1 MCSLI
6 WKIARNSTIALSKF
20 FLFFNEL
27 FLLWL
32 SMPFIAEELT
42 QSWELPWLLLL
53 RIPWIIVSL
62 FQLLLRFLLQLRTI
76 LALSNIALIGIINIS
91 IDIYLL
97 LLFME
102 LDWLICIKLFCI
114 FILFGFVAVS
124 WNMTIFKAMKIL
136 E

>member
-91 IDIYLL
+91 IDICLL

-124 WNMTIFKAMKIL
+124 WNITIFKAMKIL

>member
-6 WKIARNSTIALSKF
+6 WKIARNSTIALNKL

-91 IDIYLL
+91 IDICLL

-124 WNMTIFKAMKIL
+124 CNITIFKAMKIL

>member
-124 WNMTIFKAMKIL
+124 WNITIFKAMKIL

>member
-91 IDIYLL
+91 IDICLL